1 MRVLVFLLI
10 TLFPGLSHAA
20 GSALLRW
27 QDTRQSVSVPQTDV
41 TASKVWKLCALYPS
55 LKDSYWLSVNYGMLE
70 AAKKYGVSLKVFEA
84 GGYRQFTTQKTQIAQ
99 CQQWGA
105 DAILLGSSTTTF
117 PDLQA
122 QVGTLPVIE
131 VVNAI
136 HDPTVKAR
144 VGVPWFQMGYQ
155 PGHYLVK
162 WSAGKPLKVLLL
174 PGPDDAGGSRE
185 MVAGFRQAIAGS
197 QVHIVDVALGDND
210 IEVQRNLLQEML
222 ERHPDVD
229 VVAGTAIAAEAA
241 MGEKRNQGTPLTVV
255 SFYLS
260 HQVYR
265 GLKRERII
273 MAASDQMVWQGEL
286 AIQQAIR
293 VLQGQP
299 VRENISPPIPCSP
312 RKCRQP
318 ACSALTFS
326 GGFRPVYLYQYTS
339 AAKNNL
345 RRAAS
350 PVNQP
355 VAYGANGGSIHPRC
369 VSLDCLPVVP
379 KAYAVNV
386 RG

>member
-10 TLFPGLSHAA
+10 TLFPGLAHATGA
-20 GSALLRW
+20 ALLRW
-27 QDTRQSVSVPQTDV
+27 QDTQLAVAEQQTGV
-41 TASKVWKLCALYPS
+41 IATKAWKLCALYPS
-55 LKDSYWLSVNYGMLE
+55 LKDSYWLSVNYGMLD
-70 AAKKYGVSLKVFEA
+70 AAKKYGVSLKVLEA
-84 GGYRQFTTQKTQIAQ
+84 GGYRQLAMQKTQIAQ

-105 DAILLGSSTTTF
+105 DAILLGSSTTSF
-117 PDLQA
+117 PELQA
-122 QVGTLPVIE
+122 QVGMLPVIE

-136 HDPTVKAR
+136 HDATVKTR
-144 VGVPWFQMGYQ
+144 IGVPWFQMGYQ
-155 PGHYLVK
+155 PGRYLVK
-162 WSAGKPLKVLLL
+162 WSGGKPLKVLLL

-185 MVAGFRQAIAGS
+185 MVAGFRQAIVGS
-197 QVHIVDVALGDND
+197 EVHIVDVALGDND

-222 ERHPDVD
+222 ERHPDAD

-241 MGEKRNQGTPLTVV
+241 MGERRNLSTPLTVV

-299 VRENISPPIPCSP
+299 VPENISPPILVLTPKNADSQHVRRSLSP
-312 RKCRQP
+312 
-318 ACSALTFS
+318 

-339 AAKNNL
+339 AAK
-345 RRAAS
+345 
-350 PVNQP
+350 
-355 VAYGANGGSIHPRC
+355 
-369 VSLDCLPVVP
+369 
-379 KAYAVNV
+379 K
-386 RG
+386 

>member
-1 MRVLVFLLI
+1 MRVLLFLLI
-10 TLFPGLSHAA
+10 TLFPGLGHATE
-20 GSALLRW
+20 SLLLRW
-27 QDTRQSVSVPQTDV
+27 QGPRQAVPQSQLTV
-41 TASKVWKLCALYPS
+41 TANKTWKLCALYPS

-84 GGYRQFTTQKTQIAQ
+84 GGYRQFSTQKSQIAQ

-136 HDPTVKAR
+136 HDATVKAR

-155 PGHYLVK
+155 PGRYLVK
-162 WSAGKPLKVLLL
+162 WSGSRPLKVLLL

-185 MVAGFRQAIAGS
+185 MVDGFRQAIAGS
-197 QVHIVDVALGDND
+197 QVQIVDMALGDND
-210 IEVQRNLLQEML
+210 IEIQRNLLQEML
-222 ERHPDVD
+222 ERHPDAD

-241 MGEKRNQGTPLTVV
+241 MGERRNQGTPLTVV

-265 GLKRERII
+265 GLKRERMI

-286 AIQQAIR
+286 AIQQSIR
-293 VLQGQP
+293 VLQGQSVP
-299 VRENISPPIPCSP
+299 ENISPPILVLTPKNADSRHVQRSLSP
-312 RKCRQP
+312 
-318 ACSALTFS
+318 

-339 AAKNNL
+339 AAK
-345 RRAAS
+345 
-350 PVNQP
+350 
-355 VAYGANGGSIHPRC
+355 
-369 VSLDCLPVVP
+369 
-379 KAYAVNV
+379 K
-386 RG
+386 

>member
-10 TLFPGLSHAA
+10 TLFPGLGHAT

-27 QDTRQSVSVPQTDV
+27 QDTQQAVPEPLTDV
-41 TASKVWKLCALYPS
+41 TANKVWKLCALYPS

-70 AAKKYGVSLKVFEA
+70 AAKKYGVSLKVLEA
-84 GGYRQFTTQKTQIAQ
+84 GGYRQFDTQKSQIAQ

-136 HDPTVKAR
+136 HDATVKAR

-155 PGHYLVK
+155 PGRYLVK

-197 QVHIVDVALGDND
+197 QVRIVDVALGDND
-210 IEVQRNLLQEML
+210 IEIQRNLLQEML
-222 ERHPDVD
+222 ERHPDAD

-241 MGEKRNQGTPLTVV
+241 MGR
-255 SFYLS
+255 S
-260 HQVYR
+260 
-265 GLKRERII
+265 
-273 MAASDQMVWQGEL
+273 
-286 AIQQAIR
+286 AIR
-293 VLQGQP
+293 
-299 VRENISPPIPCSP
+299 
-312 RKCRQP
+312 
-318 ACSALTFS
+318 A
-326 GGFRPVYLYQYTS
+326 
-339 AAKNNL
+339 
-345 RRAAS
+345 RR
-350 PVNQP
+350 
-355 VAYGANGGSIHPRC
+355 
-369 VSLDCLPVVP
+369 
-379 KAYAVNV
+379 
-386 RG
+386 

>member
-1 MRVLVFLLI
+1 MRVLLFLLI
-10 TLFPGLSHAA
+10 TLFPGLGHATE
-20 GSALLRW
+20 SLLLRW
-27 QDTRQSVSVPQTDV
+27 QGPRQAVPQSQLTV
-41 TASKVWKLCALYPS
+41 TANKAWKLCALYPS

-84 GGYRQFTTQKTQIAQ
+84 GGYRQFSTQKSQIAQ

-136 HDPTVKAR
+136 HDATVKAR

-155 PGHYLVK
+155 PGRYLVK
-162 WSAGKPLKVLLL
+162 WSGSRPLKVLLL

-185 MVAGFRQAIAGS
+185 MVDGFRQAIAGS
-197 QVHIVDVALGDND
+197 QVQIVDMALGDND
-210 IEVQRNLLQEML
+210 IEIQRNLLQEML
-222 ERHPDVD
+222 ERHPDAD

-241 MGEKRNQGTPLTVV
+241 MGERRNQGTPLTVV

-293 VLQGQP
+293 VLQGQSVP
-299 VRENISPPIPCSP
+299 ENISPPILVLTSKNADSWHVQRSLSP
-312 RKCRQP
+312 
-318 ACSALTFS
+318 

-339 AAKNNL
+339 AAK
-345 RRAAS
+345 
-350 PVNQP
+350 
-355 VAYGANGGSIHPRC
+355 
-369 VSLDCLPVVP
+369 
-379 KAYAVNV
+379 K
-386 RG
+386 

>member
-20 GSALLRW
+20 GAALLRW
-27 QDTRQSVSVPQTDV
+27 QDTQQAVPELQSDV
-41 TASKVWKLCALYPS
+41 TANKVWKLCALYPS

-70 AAKKYGVSLKVFEA
+70 AARKYGVSLKVLEA
-84 GGYRQFTTQKTQIAQ
+84 GGYRQFSTQKTQIAQ

-117 PDLQA
+117 PDLSA
-122 QVGTLPVIE
+122 QVGALPVIE

-155 PGHYLVK
+155 PGRYLVK
-162 WSAGKPLKVLLL
+162 WSGGKPLKVLLL

-299 VRENISPPIPCSP
+299 VPENISPPILVLTPKNADSQHVQRSLSP
-312 RKCRQP
+312 
-318 ACSALTFS
+318 

-339 AAKNNL
+339 AAK
-345 RRAAS
+345 
-350 PVNQP
+350 
-355 VAYGANGGSIHPRC
+355 
-369 VSLDCLPVVP
+369 
-379 KAYAVNV
+379 K
-386 RG
+386 

>member
-10 TLFPGLSHAA
+10 TLFPGLGHAT

-27 QDTRQSVSVPQTDV
+27 QDTQHAVPEPLTDV
-41 TASKVWKLCALYPS
+41 TANKVWKLCALYPS

-70 AAKKYGVSLKVFEA
+70 AAKKYGVSLKVLEA
-84 GGYRQFTTQKTQIAQ
+84 GGYRQFDTQKSQIAQ

-136 HDPTVKAR
+136 HNATVKAR

-155 PGHYLVK
+155 PGRYLVK

-197 QVHIVDVALGDND
+197 QVRIVDVALGDND
-210 IEVQRNLLQEML
+210 IEIQRNLLQEML

-241 MGEKRNQGTPLTVV
+241 MGEKRNQGAPLTVV

-299 VRENISPPIPCSP
+299 VPENISPPILVLTPKNADSQHVKCSLSP
-312 RKCRQP
+312 
-318 ACSALTFS
+318 

-339 AAKNNL
+339 AAK
-345 RRAAS
+345 
-350 PVNQP
+350 
-355 VAYGANGGSIHPRC
+355 
-369 VSLDCLPVVP
+369 
-379 KAYAVNV
+379 K
-386 RG
+386 

>member
-1 MRVLVFLLI
+1 MRVLLFLLI
-10 TLFPGLSHAA
+10 TLFPGLGHATE
-20 GSALLRW
+20 SVLLRW
-27 QDTRQSVSVPQTDV
+27 QGTRQTVPQSQLTV
-41 TASKVWKLCALYPS
+41 TANKAWKLCALYPS

-84 GGYRQFTTQKTQIAQ
+84 GGYRQFSTQKSQIAQ

-136 HDPTVKAR
+136 HDATVKAR

-155 PGHYLVK
+155 PGRYLVK
-162 WSAGKPLKVLLL
+162 WSGSRSLKVLLL

-185 MVAGFRQAIAGS
+185 MVDGFRQAIAGS
-197 QVHIVDVALGDND
+197 QVQIVDMALGDND
-210 IEVQRNLLQEML
+210 IEIQRNLLQEML
-222 ERHPDVD
+222 ERHPDAD

-241 MGEKRNQGTPLTVV
+241 MGERRNQGTPLTVV

-286 AIQQAIR
+286 AIQQSIR
-293 VLQGQP
+293 VLQGQSVP
-299 VRENISPPIPCSP
+299 ENISPPILVLTPKNADSRHVQRSLSP
-312 RKCRQP
+312 
-318 ACSALTFS
+318 

-339 AAKNNL
+339 AAK
-345 RRAAS
+345 
-350 PVNQP
+350 
-355 VAYGANGGSIHPRC
+355 
-369 VSLDCLPVVP
+369 
-379 KAYAVNV
+379 K
-386 RG
+386 